1 MTKVSSIT
9 PSYKSEKYLK
19 GFLKSVQQQTHNNFE
34 IILDHKVPSENEIN
48 IVKKFNSKNN
58 NIKHLVV
65 DRVDPIGVSMNRCI
79 ENSTGEYLCIW
90 NVDDLRTPNSIEV
103 MAKAFDERKDVDIV
117 IGKYIMVNKFKRKK
131 GNIVDESK
139 RSHSEF
145 LRGMLL
151 GPFFMFRK
159 SLLSKIGKFDEQF
172 FTGNDYDLAM
182 RLVRVGSYFCLDE
195 TIGYYLNDGT
205 GLSTNPNSLQPIERT
220 AIELRY
226 NLPVIDKSLI
236 DVASKSY
243 DVDNLY
249 YDSKKIPV
257 KQIMSA
263 FEK

>member
-1 MTKVSSIT
+1 MTKVSTIT

-19 GFLKSVQQQTHNNFE
+19 GFLKSVKQQTHKNLE
-34 IILDHKVPSENEIN
+34 IILDHKVPTENEIN

-90 NVDDLRTPNSIEV
+90 NVDDLRTPNSIEI
-103 MAKAFDERKDVDIV
+103 MAKALDDMKDVDIV
-117 IGKYIMVNKFKRKK
+117 IGKYIMVKKFKSKN

-139 RSHSEF
+139 RCHSEF

-159 SLLSKIGKFDEQF
+159 SLLSKTGKFDEQF

-182 RLVRVGSYFCLDE
+182 RLLRAGNYFCLDE

-205 GLSTNPNSLQPIERT
+205 GLSTKPDSLQPIERT

-226 NLPVIDKSLI
+226 NLPITEKRLI

-243 DVDNLY
+243 DLDNLY

-263 FEK
+263 FEQ

>member
-1 MTKVSSIT
+1 MKKVSTIT

-19 GFLKSVQQQTHNNFE
+19 GFLKNVKQQTHNNFE
-34 IILDHKVPSENEIN
+34 IILDHKQPTEKEIN
-48 IVKKFNSKNN
+48 LVKKFNLKNN
-58 NIKHLVV
+58 NINHLIT
-65 DRVDPIGVSMNRCI
+65 DKVDPIGTSMNRCI

-103 MAKAFDERKDVDIV
+103 MANVLDQRKDIDIV
-117 IGKYIMVNKFKRKK
+117 IGKYTIVNKFKRKK

-172 FTGNDYDLAM
+172 FSSNDYDLAM
-182 RLVRVGSYFCLDE
+182 RLVRAGNYFCLDE
-195 TIGYYLNDGT
+195 MIGYYLNEGK
-205 GLSTNPNSLQPIERT
+205 GLSTKPNSLQPIERT

-226 NLPVIDKSLI
+226 NLPVTDKSLI
-236 DVASKSY
+236 DTASTTY
-243 DVDNLY
+243 DLENLY
-249 YDSKKIPV
+249 FDSTKTLVNKFV
-257 KQIMSA
+257 KNI
-263 FEK
+263 

>member
-1 MTKVSSIT
+1 MTKVSTIT

-19 GFLKSVQQQTHNNFE
+19 GFLKNVKQQTHNNLE
-34 IILDHKVPSENEIN
+34 IILDHKEPTENEIN

-58 NIKHLVV
+58 NIKHLISDKVY
-65 DRVDPIGVSMNRCI
+65 PIGPSMNKCI

-103 MAKAFDERKDVDIV
+103 MAKALDEKKDVDIV
-117 IGKYIMVNKFKRKK
+117 IGKYIIVNKFKSKK
-131 GNIVDESK
+131 GNIIDESK

-172 FTGNDYDLAM
+172 FSGSDYDLAM
-182 RLVRVGSYFCLDE
+182 RLVRAGNYFCLDE
-195 TIGYYLNDGT
+195 TIGYYLNEGK
-205 GLSTNPNSLQPIERT
+205 GLSTKPDSLQPIERT
-220 AIELRY
+220 AVELRY

-236 DVASKSY
+236 DIASKSY
-243 DVDNLY
+243 DLENLY
-249 YDSKKIPV
+249 YDSKKVPIN
-257 KQIMSA
+257 QIIST
-263 FEK
+263 FK

>member
-1 MTKVSSIT
+1 MI
-9 PSYKSEKYLK
+9 
-19 GFLKSVQQQTHNNFE
+19 
-34 IILDHKVPSENEIN
+34 
-48 IVKKFNSKNN
+48 
-58 NIKHLVV
+58 
-65 DRVDPIGVSMNRCI
+65 
-79 ENSTGEYLCIW
+79 
-90 NVDDLRTPNSIEV
+90 
-103 MAKAFDERKDVDIV
+103 
-117 IGKYIMVNKFKRKK
+117 NKFKRKK